1 MKLKM
6 NKEKKKKSFSTK
18 MKQLEKI
25 ADKFESGDFDLEKDL
40 ELYKEGIKLA
50 KELKG
55 RLKKIEAEI
64 EEIDKSEKKE

>member
-1 MKLKM
+1 M
-6 NKEKKKKSFSTK
+6 NKKKDQASFSQK

-40 ELYKEGIKLA
+40 ELYKEGIELS
-50 KELKG
+50 KELKK

-64 EEIDKSEKKE
+64 EEIDKDKELS

>member
-1 MKLKM
+1 M
-6 NKEKKKKSFSTK
+6 NKAKQVSFSQK

-40 ELYKEGIKLA
+40 ELYKKGIKLA
-50 KELKG
+50 KELKQ

-64 EEIDKSEKKE
+64 EEIDKGKEG

>member
-1 MKLKM
+1 MTSDKDKDQV
-6 NKEKKKKSFSTK
+6 SFSDR

-40 ELYKEGIKLA
+40 ELYKKGIKLA
-50 KELKG
+50 KELKQ

-64 EEIDKSEKKE
+64 EEIDKSKNN

>member
-1 MKLKM
+1 M
-6 NKEKKKKSFSTK
+6 NKKKDQVSFSQK

-40 ELYKEGIKLA
+40 ELYKEGIELS
-50 KELKG
+50 KELKK

-64 EEIDKSEKKE
+64 EEIDKDKELG